1 MHDWLV
7 QGVGFVGM
15 ALCISAF
22 QFKNTRQMLAVQMT
36 GNFIYVIQ
44 FILLGAYSGCA
55 VLILQVLSSLVLC
68 LENPGKRVW
77 SGWKWVFTAGIVIAS
92 VLTWQDIFSIFP
104 SIAAVAFVLTNW
116 TKNGKTIRLWKL
128 LCTGPGWLIYDL
140 YVHSWAGLL
149 SELFGIGSTLISI
162 YRYGLS
168 ALDKKD

>member
-1 MHDWLV
+1 MSDWLI
-7 QGVGFVGM
+7 QAVGFVGM

-22 QFKNTRQMLAVQMT
+22 QFKDTRQMLMVQMT

-55 VLILQVLSSLVLC
+55 ILILQVLSSLVLC
-68 LENPGKRVW
+68 LENPDKRVW
-77 SGWKWVFTAGIVIAS
+77 RGWKWVFAGGIVCAS

-104 SIAAVAFVLTNW
+104 SVAAVAFVLTNW

-128 LCTGPGWLIYDL
+128 LCTGPGWLIYDV
-140 YVHSWAGLL
+140 YACTWAGVL

-162 YRYGLS
+162 YRYGLNN
-168 ALDKKD
+168 LDR